1 MSQPVKI
8 TIIEDNPSFLET
20 LTLTIEWDD
29 SLKLLSKFGTAE
41 IALRELSKSIEKP
54 DLILLDLHLPG
65 MSGLE
70 ALPGLFRYCPDTK
83 VLVLSQSDAQRD
95 ILRAITLGASGY
107 LVKSND
113 MESLLNSIKITH
125 QGGALIDPAIA
136 RYLIDAVKRTQS
148 EQEQHPIPLSER
160 ETEILQLLAK
170 GLIKKEIAD
179 HFDISYNTV
188 DSYVRRIFDKLDA
201 RNANSAISIAH
212 RLGLID

>member
-1 MSQPVKI
+1 MSQPIKV

-29 SLKLLSKFGTAE
+29 SLQLLSKFGTAE
-41 IALRELSKSIEKP
+41 IALRELSKSLEKP

-70 ALPGLFRYCPDTK
+70 ALPLLFRYCPQSK

-95 ILRAITLGASGY
+95 TLRAITLGASGY
-107 LVKSND
+107 LLKSND
-113 MESLLNSIKITH
+113 MESLLNGIKIIH

-136 RYLIDAVKRTQS
+136 CYLMDALKRTKR
-148 EQEQHPIPLSER
+148 EHDEHPIPLSER
-160 ETEILQLLAK
+160 ETEILQLLAEGK
-170 GLIKKEIAD
+170 IKKEIAD

-188 DSYVRRIFDKLDA
+188 DSYVRRIFEKLDA
-201 RNANSAISIAH
+201 RNAPAAISIGH